1 MSILDPERAQ
11 EKLEAMEA
19 SRRRMQEKFDAEA
32 ARYAEQ
38 QKIVCSKLFFFMES
52 GIFYTHCNGVARRPK
67 SFAHQREN
75 TVLDIDSLQLC
86 PFSNWNFS

>member
-1 MSILDPERAQ
+1 MVHSICLVRDFKVCMYVYFLDPERAQ

-38 QKIVCSKLFFFMES
+38 QKIVC
-52 GIFYTHCNGVARRPK
+52 PK
-67 SFAHQREN
+67 
-75 TVLDIDSLQLC
+75 
-86 PFSNWNFS
+86 

>member
-1 MSILDPERAQ
+1 MFVYFADPERAQ

-38 QKIVCSKLFFFMES
+38 QKIVCPE
-52 GIFYTHCNGVARRPK
+52 
-67 SFAHQREN
+67 
-75 TVLDIDSLQLC
+75 
-86 PFSNWNFS
+86 